1 MYDPDPNPTPTK
13 PRLQLTNTDDGS
25 GPAKIVYVLY
35 LLFFL
40 TGVITPII
48 GVVVAYVYTDDA
60 PDWLRSHYQFQI
72 RTFWIGLVL
81 FIVGSLL
88 ALVLIGWLVLL
99 FATIWWIVRCVKG
112 LRAAHRREPIPDVQT
127 WLW

>member
-1 MYDPDPNPTPTK
+1 MYEPVPADQQSPGSAN
-13 PRLQLTNTDDGS
+13 DDDKL
-25 GPAKIVYVLY
+25 PKIVYILY

-40 TGVITPII
+40 TGAVTPII
-48 GVVVAYVYTDDA
+48 GVVIAYVYTEDA
-60 PDWLRSHYQFQI
+60 PDWLVSHYRFQI
-72 RTFWIGLVL
+72 RTFWIGLLYFV
-81 FIVGSLL
+81 VGSLL

-112 LRAAHRREPIPDVQT
+112 LRAATRREPIPDVQT